1 MEAYPPVDIYVWD
14 HIELFIL
21 IDAFHQFLGNN
32 FFCEFPEVC
41 ICVCVYVNMCI
52 LVHGCFACD
61 WSFDLLFTAMS
72 KVLNTL
78 HPGIDTRALT
88 KKIREKGTML
98 GKVVI
103 EGVQPESVPFD
114 DPNKRNL
121 VEEVSSK
128 VCVYLLNLL
137 FMLWCK

>member
-1 MEAYPPVDIYVWD
+1 MGCGIS
-14 HIELFIL
+14 
-21 IDAFHQFLGNN
+21 
-32 FFCEFPEVC
+32 
-41 ICVCVYVNMCI
+41 MCI
-52 LVHGCFACD
+52 HGCFVRDCA
-61 WSFDLLFTAMS
+61 FFQEVINRNNMS

-128 VCVYLLNLL
+128 VCVYLSCEPYCICCGTNS
-137 FMLWCK
+137 F

>member
-1 MEAYPPVDIYVWD
+1 MCVCLYMWTQV
-14 HIELFIL
+14 
-21 IDAFHQFLGNN
+21 
-32 FFCEFPEVC
+32 FFCLIVP
-41 ICVCVYVNMCI
+41 
-52 LVHGCFACD
+52 
-61 WSFDLLFTAMS
+61 SFDLLSTTVYVINRNKMS

-103 EGVQPESVPFD
+103 EGVQAESVPFD

-128 VCVYLLNLL
+128 VCVYFSCEL
-137 FMLWCK
+137 